1 MRSDLIFFPYTHQ
14 HESEAESQAKLFVLC
29 FAIEHKKIYRKKDR
43 RVPLLLITL
52 FSVLKTVCLG
62 YRTRKNV

>member
-1 MRSDLIFFPYTHQ
+1 MRCDLIFFPYTHQ

-29 FAIEHKKIYRKKDR
+29 FAIEKKIYRKKIV
-43 RVPLLLITL
+43 RVSVLLITL
-52 FSVLKTVCLG
+52 FSMLKTVCLG